1 MRRALVVLQ
10 AAAFAHA
17 LLAVALAD
25 DQSEQSRSRP
35 PVAVPAADIH
45 DGPAPLRVC
54 FDASESYHPDGRAVA
69 FTWDFGDGRGKA
81 SEPSACHEYIE
92 PGLYAAMLT
101 VTDDRGLEDSR
112 VVVVSVRE
120 MP

>member
-1 MRRALVVLQ
+1 MRWALAVLQ
-10 AAAFAHA
+10 AAVFAHA
-17 LLAVALAD
+17 LVPVAMAD
-25 DQSEQSRSRP
+25 DPLQQSRSSP
-35 PVAVPAADIH
+35 PVAVPEADVH

-54 FDASESYHPDGRAVA
+54 FDASESYHPDGRAVV
-69 FTWDFGDGRGKA
+69 FTWDFGDGRGTA

-112 VVVVSVRE
+112 VLVVSVRE
-120 MP
+120 VP

>member
-1 MRRALVVLQ
+1 M
-10 AAAFAHA
+10 
-17 LLAVALAD
+17 
-25 DQSEQSRSRP
+25 
-35 PVAVPAADIH
+35 AVPAADVH

-54 FDASESYHPDGRAVA
+54 FDASESYHPDGRAVV
-69 FTWDFGDGRGKA
+69 FTWDFGDGRGTA

-112 VVVVSVRE
+112 GARSFRFS
-120 MP
+120 